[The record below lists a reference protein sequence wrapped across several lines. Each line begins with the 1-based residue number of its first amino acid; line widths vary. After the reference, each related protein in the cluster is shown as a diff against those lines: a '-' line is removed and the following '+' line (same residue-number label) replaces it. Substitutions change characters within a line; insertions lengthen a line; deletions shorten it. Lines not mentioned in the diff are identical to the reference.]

1 MVGFALCVGGAVTA
15 LLSSAFM
22 ALEATD
28 LLQDREAAGWSLAT
42 ITQAAVA
49 MAAGR
54 DNTAGAGASLDLSEG
69 NLQTGQWV
77 FSVFV

>member
-1 MVGFALCVGGAVTA
+1 MGGFALCVGGAVTA

-22 ALEATD
+22 ALETAD

-49 MAAGR
+49 MATGR
-54 DNTAGAGASLDLSEG
+54 DNTIGAGASLDLSEG
-69 NLQTGQWV
+69 DLQTGQWV
-77 FSVFV
+77 FPVFV